1 VIDCRPGKT
10 LIKNIDVYFQEELM
24 AKEERSLLDFSVE
37 LTVNGEKIELNPYVK
52 SVFINVIFGMVKTL
66 KNVDVPEKVDI
77 KIKY

>member
-1 VIDCRPGKT
+1 
-10 LIKNIDVYFQEELM
+10 M
-24 AKEERSLLDFSVE
+24 AKEEKNLLDFSVE
-37 LTVNGEKIELNPYVK
+37 LTVNGEKIALNPYVK

>member
-1 VIDCRPGKT
+1 
-10 LIKNIDVYFQEELM
+10 M
-24 AKEERSLLDFSVE
+24 AKEEKNLLDFSVE

-66 KNVDVPEKVDI
+66 KNADVPEKVDI

>member
-1 VIDCRPGKT
+1 
-10 LIKNIDVYFQEELM
+10 M